1 MKTARGT
8 QRGFSLVEALIG
20 LLVLTLGLLAVLRA
34 QPLLRQHAEIARQR
48 SEAVRLVQEE
58 IERQRAAPAPAA
70 GERLVDD
77 TFASTRY
84 RLVREVDAAAWP
96 NATVL
101 TVTAHWPDRAGA
113 PQQLRLATIIA
124 TLDAALPGAAV
135 LPR

>member
-1 MKTARGT
+1 MTT

-58 IERQRAAPAPAA
+58 IERQRAAPAAAAAA

-77 TFASTRY
+77 TLASTRY

-113 PQQLRLATIIA
+113 PQQLRLATIVA